1 MHRCTPRVVTV
12 RFQVDPVLLT
22 RVFSLTPDCH
32 LKAGIMVA

>member
-12 RFQVDPVLLT
+12 RSQIDAVVLT